1 MGETRATIK
10 DVAALAEVSVA
21 TVSRVL
27 SNADYPVSMEL
38 RTRVENAAKDL
49 SFAYTVAPRQARGHD
64 SREIALI
71 IPNISNPFYMQTIQ
85 GISAVCYENGYQL
98 VLCNTQQDAA
108 REAHCLQELYNSKIY
123 GVIIS
128 SIAESP
134 NMLAGFAERGMVF
147 IQLDQRFD
155 DDGGGFNINYDSRH
169 GARMAVRHLIENGHK
184 RIAFASTPLTRWTR
198 KEIYKGYIEQL
209 KKADIEPD
217 ENLVFIRGNEG
228 NGESENYEI
237 PVGEALAAQLIN
249 SCCGATAV
257 LCVNDMVAF
266 GMIHGL
272 YNLRVSVP
280 DDISVMGFDDIPFSE
295 SFVPPLTTIHCPA
308 YETGRI
314 SAMMLIDRLQSS
326 NAAAA
331 TLNMHMQPTLVERR
345 SVRNLY
351 E

>member
-1 MGETRATIK
+1 MGETRSTIK
-10 DVAALAEVSVA
+10 DVAALAGVSVA

-27 SNADYPVSMEL
+27 SNTNYPVSAEL
-38 RTRVENAAKDL
+38 RNRVEDAARNL
-49 SFAYTVAPRQARGHD
+49 SFAYTVAPRQSRAHD

-98 VLCNTQQDAA
+98 ILCNTQQDVV
-108 REAHCLQELYNSKIY
+108 REAHYLQDLFNRKVN

-128 SIAESP
+128 SIAESS
-134 NMLAGFAERGMVF
+134 NVMSGYAERGMTF

-155 DDGGGFNINYDSRH
+155 GDGGFNINYDSRN

-217 ENLVFIRGNEG
+217 EGLVFIRGNEG
-228 NGESENYEI
+228 GGESENYEI
-237 PVGEALAAQLIN
+237 PVGEALAEQLIK
-249 SCCGATAV
+249 SGCGATAV

-272 YNLRVSVP
+272 YNLGVSVP

-295 SFVPPLTTIHCPA
+295 SFVPSLTTIHCPA

-314 SAMMLIDRLQSS
+314 SAMMLIDRLQSG

-345 SVRNLY
+345 TVRNLY
-351 E
+351 EL

>member
-10 DVAALAEVSVA
+10 DVAASAGVSVA

-27 SNADYPVSMEL
+27 SNADYPVSTEL
-38 RTRVENAAKDL
+38 RSRVEKAAKDL
-49 SFAYTVAPRQARGHD
+49 SFAYTMAPRQARGHE
-64 SREIALI
+64 SKEIALI

-85 GISAVCYENGYQL
+85 GISSVCYENGYQML
-98 VLCNTQQDAA
+98 LCNTQQDAA
-108 REAHCLQELYNSKIY
+108 REAQYLQDLYSRRIN

-134 NMLAGFAERGMVF
+134 STLAAYTERGMTF
-147 IQLDQRFD
+147 IQLDQRYD
-155 DDGGGFNINYDSRH
+155 EDTGFNINYDSRH

-217 ENLVFIRGNEG
+217 ESLVFIRGGEG
-228 NGESENYEI
+228 LGELDNYEV
-237 PVGEALAAQLIN
+237 PVGEALAAQLV
-249 SCCGATAV
+249 SSGCGASAV

-272 YNLRVSVP
+272 YKLGISVP
-280 DDISVMGFDDIPFSE
+280 DDISVMGFDDIPFSAA
-295 SFVPPLTTIHCPA
+295 FVPSLTTIHCPA

-326 NAAAA
+326 NAAA
-331 TLNMHMQPTLVERR
+331 TPLNMNMQPTLVERR

-351 E
+351 A